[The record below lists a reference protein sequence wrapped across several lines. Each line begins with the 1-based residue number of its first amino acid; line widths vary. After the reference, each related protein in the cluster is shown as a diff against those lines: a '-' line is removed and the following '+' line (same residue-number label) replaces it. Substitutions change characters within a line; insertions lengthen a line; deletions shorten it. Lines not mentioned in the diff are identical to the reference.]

1 MRHRGLVCIQNTRGF
16 TIMELMVVV
25 IIIAIGAAIAAPSIG
40 GWLAKQRLNS
50 SARTLASHFQQARM
64 AALKGNEDVRVCFDD
79 NAAPTP
85 DRYIVEADLTDPIVP
100 WTTLEDDTDITP
112 NFAGVGA
119 MAANSTGFDS
129 RGLALQQGSI
139 VVQST
144 KAPLADNTRTITL
157 SLGGSISIR

>member
-1 MRHRGLVCIQNTRGF
+1 MRYRGLVCIQDIKGF
-16 TIMELMVVV
+16 SMMELMVVV
-25 IIIAIGAAIAAPSIG
+25 VIVAIGAALAAPNLS

-50 SARTLASHFQQARM
+50 SARTIASHLQQARM
-64 AALKGNEDVRVCFDD
+64 AALKFNEDVRICFED
-79 NAAPTP
+79 NASPTS
-85 DRYIVEADLTDPIVP
+85 DRYIVETDLSNPIVP
-100 WTTLEDDTDITP
+100 WATLEDAIDITP

-119 MAANSTGFDS
+119 MAANSTGFNS

-144 KAPLADNTRTITL
+144 KAPSANNTRTITL

>member
-1 MRHRGLVCIQNTRGF
+1 MRYRGLVCIQNIRGF
-16 TIMELMVVV
+16 TITELMVVAV
-25 IIIAIGAAIAAPSIG
+25 IIAIGAAIAAPNIG

-50 SARTLASHFQQARM
+50 SSRTIAAHLQQARM
-64 AALKGNEDVRVCFDD
+64 TALKFNKDVRICFEN
-79 NAAPTP
+79 NASPTP
-85 DRYIVEADLTDPIVP
+85 DRYIVEADLTDPVVP
-100 WTTLEDDTDITP
+100 WTTLEDDIDITP
-112 NFAGVGA
+112 NFTVVA

-144 KAPLADNTRTITL
+144 KAPVADNTRTITL